1 MVNGIERTISF
12 LSGIFTLQLND
23 FSHGHNGHR
32 RVHVEQDM
40 RLDGTDYFEIE
51 YERIGKLRN
60 YICDE
65 REHDDSVENYVQVWT
80 LIGTRRQ

>member
-1 MVNGIERTISF
+1 MREKGYTQSMVNGNRTVQFHSF
-12 LSGIFTLQLND
+12 QGFLHITTGND

-32 RVHVEQDM
+32 RVHRETNM

-65 REHDDSVENYVQVWT
+65 REHD
-80 LIGTRRQ
+80 